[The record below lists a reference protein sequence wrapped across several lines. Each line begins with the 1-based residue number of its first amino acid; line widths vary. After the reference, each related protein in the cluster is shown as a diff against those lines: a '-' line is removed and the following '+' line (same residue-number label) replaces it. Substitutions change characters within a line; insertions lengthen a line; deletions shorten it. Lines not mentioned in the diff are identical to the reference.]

1 MKIKL
6 PNELGNLQEVN
17 VDKDSLQ
24 RFFHNTLTRTDT
36 AEVRWFTCAFCNA
49 VKFFPL
55 ESDDYL
61 ICNNCWAESIG
72 EEE

>member
-6 PNELGNLQEVN
+6 PNPLGNLQEVN

-24 RFFHNTLTRTDT
+24 LFFHHTLTRTDT
-36 AEVRWFTCAFCNA
+36 AEVRWFACAFCNI

-55 ESDDYL
+55 ESNDYL
-61 ICNNCWAESIG
+61 ICNSCWAESIG